1 VSVSE
6 GVRLLAVGDIHLG
19 TRPGSLPVSLADH
32 GLEMSALT
40 PEAALSGAVERAIQ
54 ERVHA
59 VLFAGDVV
67 DSTNARFEALRPLE
81 KAVADLCAAGIRV
94 LAVVGNHD
102 VEALPRLAKR
112 IEGLELIGA
121 GGSWESR
128 VVEVA
133 GRPAVEVVGWSF
145 PKARVGTSPVDALNR
160 EPLERENAGIPRLGL
175 LHGDLDASAGPYA
188 PFSREE
194 LGEADV
200 DAWLLGHIHKPS
212 LGGGARTGSGKLY
225 GYLGSLVGLNPS
237 ETGPHGPW
245 LIRVDAA
252 GNVVP
257 EQLTIAPLRWEH
269 IDLEVG
275 ESESPEDLGDRLLD
289 EAKRVARE
297 LDEQGHNPRA
307 LGLRVRLVGSTCHF
321 DALRKYI
328 DHNDWQDHVG
338 QELDTVV
345 FVDKVTH
352 ALELARD
359 LEQLAKGDDPPALL
373 ARKLQVLTRGGE
385 DRDALLAKAREQL
398 RSVADESCWRR
409 LERLRDADDPLS
421 DERLGAALLQSGTI
435 ALNALLNQCQAAEA
449 PKEAAP

>member
-1 VSVSE
+1 VSEPE
-6 GVRLLAVGDIHLG
+6 GVRLLAIGDVHLG
-19 TRPGSLPVSLADH
+19 TRPGSLPVNLADF
-32 GLEMSALT
+32 GLEVSDLT

-81 KAVADLCAAGIRV
+81 QAVADLRAEGIRV

-102 VEALPRLAKR
+102 VQALPRLAKK

-121 GGSWESR
+121 GGHWESR

-145 PKARVGTSPVDALNR
+145 PQAAVGTSPVDALNR
-160 EPLERENAGIPRLGL
+160 EPLAREHAGIPRLGL

-188 PFSREE
+188 PFSRAE
-194 LGEADV
+194 LGAADV

-212 LGGGARTGSGKLY
+212 LGGGARTGSGQLY
-225 GYLGSLVGLNPS
+225 GYLGSLVGLNPT

-269 IDLEVG
+269 IDLAVG
-275 ESESPEDLGDRLLD
+275 KSESPEDLGDRLLE

-297 LDEQGHNPRA
+297 LNEQGHSPRA
-307 LGLRVRLVGSTCHF
+307 LGLRVCVVGSTERF

-328 DHNDWQDHVG
+328 EDADWQNHVG
-338 QELDTVV
+338 QELETVV
-345 FVDKVTH
+345 FIDKVTH
-352 ALELARD
+352 ALALALD
-359 LEQLAKGDDPPALL
+359 LEQLAQGDDPPALM
-373 ARKLQVLTRGGE
+373 ARKLMVLTRGGAE
-385 DRDALLAKAREQL
+385 RDALLAEAREQL

-409 LERLRDADDPLS
+409 LERLRDAEDPLS
-421 DERLGAALLQSGTI
+421 DERLGAALLQSGTS
-435 ALNALLNQCQAAEA
+435 ALKALLDQRPAADV
-449 PKEAAP
+449 PLEAAP